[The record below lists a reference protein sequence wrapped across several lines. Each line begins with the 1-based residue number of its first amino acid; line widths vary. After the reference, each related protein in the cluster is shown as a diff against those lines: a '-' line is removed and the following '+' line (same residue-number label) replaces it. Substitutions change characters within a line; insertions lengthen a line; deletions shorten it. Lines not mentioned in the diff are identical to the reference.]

1 MEAHFLAAIPLEVL
15 NVGDFMDHEEVWHAA
30 NAKTLTSLVD
40 T

>member
-1 MEAHFLAAIPLEVL
+1 MKAHFLAAISLELL
-15 NVGDFMDHEEVWHAA
+15 NVGDCMDHEEAWHKA